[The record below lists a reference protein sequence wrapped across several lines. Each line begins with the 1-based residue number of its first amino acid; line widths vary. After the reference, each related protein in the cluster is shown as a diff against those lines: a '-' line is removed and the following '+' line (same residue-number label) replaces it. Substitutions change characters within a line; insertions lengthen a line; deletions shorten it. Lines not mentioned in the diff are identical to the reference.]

1 MMGVYELTEF
11 ATGFVVFPHPIGT
24 MKAFRP
30 TLLTLLLLTASFGF
44 SADTPKAAMPDKHV
58 AVFEKYCFECH
69 DSLTEEGGVNL
80 DDLGFGL
87 DTIESAELW
96 QKVLNSMN
104 SGEMPPEDE
113 PQVSDEE
120 KEAFLEDLSKQIVL
134 AREALSDSGGVMT
147 MRRLNR
153 REYENTVFDLLGV
166 RIDTAD
172 LPDDANSGGFDTAGN
187 ALFFSSD
194 QFEQYLNLARGAL
207 DEAFLFGKAPPK
219 KLVIK
224 RESEDKKNK
233 FFERTSSKI
242 KLDFD
247 KAQEWRATK
256 GAKEP
261 KEFGFIDESDVRF
274 HERLYNQ
281 QYKTFRRYLD
291 NELSNSGVLLEKHF
305 NGAVVDPIDIPGK
318 WPVGEYIIRA
328 NVGALKDA
336 DAHQKFIEFG
346 QTGNGA
352 RGGEMKVLG
361 YRHITGSVDQPQVIE
376 FRVRVAKTGGR
387 SFGLRSRQHN
397 NRDATRAEFLQSQV
411 RNKVGPPP
419 SLWVDWIEIE
429 GPVYEEWPPQGV
441 SELFFKGREWWK
453 LPDQD
458 QYAREIIERFA
469 TRAFRIKKPSETF
482 LEKLFTLYKTERDTG
497 KKFHEAIKEP
507 LAVVMASPG
516 FLYLL
521 EPAPG
526 QEKRELSP
534 METAVRLSYFLWSSP
549 PDEKLYEAARSGELA
564 KPAKLGWHA
573 NRMLDDPRADEFIA
587 SFAHQ
592 WLHMDRLDF
601 FQFDFRKYPEF
612 DESVKASARKEVYET
627 IRSIITEKRPLADL
641 LNADHVVVDNLLAN
655 YYALADV
662 NHEGFQKVN
671 LPTNSPRG
679 GLLGMAAIHAMGSDG
694 TRSSPVERGTW
705 VLRYLLDDAP
715 PPAPPNVP
723 QLSRLEGKL
732 LGPREI
738 INAHMEEAQCAQC
751 HRKIDP
757 IGFGLENFDA
767 AGSWRES
774 MTLTQVEKKKGKK
787 KKVIQIDASGTL
799 PNGAVFT
806 DYFEMRDAIAK
817 QDDAFERGFA
827 ESLIEY
833 ALGRPYGF
841 SDESLRE
848 RLIKRADAKNGE
860 IREFVIALI
869 QSKPFRTKK

>member
-166 RIDTAD
+166 RVDAAD

-187 ALFFSSD
+187 SLFFSSD
-194 QFEQYLNLARGAL
+194 QFEQYLSLAHGAL
-207 DEAFLFGKAPPK
+207 DEVFIFGNEPPK
-219 KLVIK
+219 KLK
-224 RESEDKKNK
+224 FRRESETGKNK
-233 FFERTSSKI
+233 FYEKVSSKL
-242 KLDFD
+242 KRDYD
-247 KAQEWRATK
+247 KAQEWRATQ
-256 GAKEP
+256 GTKEP
-261 KEFGFIDESDVRF
+261 KEFGFIDKNDVIF
-274 HERLYNQ
+274 HERIYNQ
-281 QYKTFRRYLD
+281 QYFTLRRNLE
-291 NELSNSGVLLEKHF
+291 NELSKSGALLEKHF
-305 NGAVVDPIDIPGK
+305 KGAVIDPVDVSKK
-318 WPVGEYIIRA
+318 WPSGEYIIRA
-328 NVGALKDA
+328 KVGALENA
-336 DAHQKFIEFG
+336 EAHQRFLEFG

-352 RGGEMKVLG
+352 RGGEMDVLE
-361 YRHITGSVDQPQVIE
+361 YRKIKGTVDQPELIE
-376 FRVRVAKTGGR
+376 FRVSVTKTSGR
-387 SFGLRSRQHN
+387 SFGLRLRQHN
-397 NRDATRAEFLQSQV
+397 NRDATRAEFLQFQNK
-411 RNKVGPPP
+411 NKVGPPP
-419 SLWVDWIEIE
+419 ALWVDWVEVE
-429 GPVYEEWPPQGV
+429 GPIFEDWPPRGV
-441 SELFFKGREWWK
+441 SELFFKGTKWWT

-458 QYAREIIERFA
+458 LYAREMIERFA
-469 TRAFRIKKPSETF
+469 TRAFRIKKPSEAF
-482 LEKLFTLYKTERDTG
+482 LEKLFALYKSERDAG

-507 LAVVMASPG
+507 LAVIMASPG

-521 EPAPG
+521 EPLPG
-526 QEKRELSP
+526 QEKRELTP

-549 PDEKLYEAARSGELA
+549 PDEKLYELARSGELT
-564 KPAKLGWHA
+564 KPGKLAMHA
-573 NRMLDDPRADEFIA
+573 NRMLGDPRADEFIA

-601 FQFDFRKYPEF
+601 FQFDFRKYPRF
-612 DESVKASARKEVYET
+612 DESVKASARQEVYET

-641 LNADHVVVDNLLAN
+641 LNSDHVVIDNLLAN
-655 YYALADV
+655 YYGLDGV
-662 NHEGFQKVN
+662 KHDGFQKVK
-671 LPTNSPRG
+671 LPADSPRG

-694 TRSSPVERGTW
+694 TRSSPVERGAW
-705 VLRYLLDDAP
+705 VLRYILDDAP

-767 AGSWRES
+767 AGLWRES
-774 MTLTQVEKKKGKK
+774 MTLTQVVK
-787 KKVIQIDASGTL
+787 KKVRKKKEIQIDTSGTL
-799 PNGAVFT
+799 PDGAVFAN
-806 DYFEMRDAIAK
+806 YFEMRDQIAK

-827 ESLIEY
+827 EALIEY
-833 ALGRPYGF
+833 GLGRPYGF

-848 RLIKRADAKNGE
+848 RILKRADAKNGE
-860 IREFVIALI
+860 MREFIIALI